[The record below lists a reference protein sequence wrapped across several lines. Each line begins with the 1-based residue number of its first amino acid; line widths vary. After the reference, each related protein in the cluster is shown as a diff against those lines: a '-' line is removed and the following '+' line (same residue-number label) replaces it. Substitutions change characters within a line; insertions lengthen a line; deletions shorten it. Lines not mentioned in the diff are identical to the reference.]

1 MKKVLITGV
10 LGQTGS
16 YLADILSLQNWEVHG
31 TVSRPSDLRNHD
43 VPAIL
48 HPADLKKTGSLS
60 MVLNSVRPDAVINLA
75 AISSVA
81 ESWKNPTQTF
91 TVNAVAVNEIFTYL
105 LGLPHQKKSELR
117 VIQASSSEIF
127 ESSNSILHENSTYGA
142 RNPYGV
148 SKLAAH
154 LIGQSARSLGYQWS
168 NAILFNHESPRRPM
182 TFLSKKVANAVAEI
196 SLGKR
201 SVIELGDLSPRRDWG
216 WAPDVALGLSML
228 LQNAKSDDYIIST
241 GVSHSVEEF
250 VASTF
255 KHAGITDWKSYVVSS
270 DEFIR
275 PVETMN
281 TVGSPAK
288 FMEMTGWTPSKTFEE
303 ITEELYSSQLSSLRQ
318 PVTPS

>member
-31 TVSRPSDLRNHD
+31 TVSRPSDLRSHL
-43 VPAIL
+43 VPAVL
-48 HPADLKKTGSLS
+48 HPADMNKTGSLS
-60 MVLNSVRPDAVINLA
+60 MVLRSVRPDAVVNLA

-81 ESWKNPTQTF
+81 ESWKRPTETF
-91 TVNAVAVNEIFTYL
+91 TINAVAVNEIFSYL
-105 LGLPHQKKSELR
+105 LSLAPQKKSEVK

-127 ESSNSILHENSTYGA
+127 ESSPSILLENSTYGA

-154 LIGQSARSLGYQWS
+154 LIGHTARSLGFQWS

-182 TFLSKKVANAVAEI
+182 SFLSKKVANAVAEI
-196 SLGKR
+196 SLGR
-201 SVIELGDLSPRRDWG
+201 RISIELGDLRPRRDWG
-216 WAPDVALGLSML
+216 WAPDVADALSL
-228 LQNAKSDDYIIST
+228 LLKISQCDDFIIST
-241 GVSHSVEEF
+241 GISHSVEQF
-250 VASTF
+250 VSSTF
-255 KHAGITDWKSYVVSS
+255 SHAGIKDWKSYVISS
-270 DEFIR
+270 DEFMR

-288 FMEMTGWTPSKTFEE
+288 FMETTGWAPSKSFEE
-303 ITEELYSSQLSSLRQ
+303 ITKELYISQLSLLTQ
-318 PVTPS
+318 QEDTN